1 MIKPLFF
8 ACQNED
14 ILLFIEEE
22 IKRVVYKPWLELAMN
37 HHVARK
43 LQRKREE
50 KWNLKRIKKI
60 ASVSKVLGG
69 FKQSPGSSPLAD
81 RFESDTFTIQRTA
94 TEYQTH
100 TISKVGTP

>member
-1 MIKPLFF
+1 
-8 ACQNED
+8 
-14 ILLFIEEE
+14 
-22 IKRVVYKPWLELAMN
+22 MN

-69 FKQSPGSSPLAD
+69 ADGFKQSPDSSPLPD
-81 RFESDTFTIQRTA
+81 RFLSDTFNIKRSV
-94 TEYQTH
+94 
-100 TISKVGTP
+100 IL